1 MQYIAET
8 LHVCNVKKFMMY
20 CMFNQEIVHVLVTIV
35 NLYHK
40 STFDLILGLPESKL
54 SLCCHSV
61 AVVLTLC
68 MSSFVLV
75 KLYSI
80 PSFFSPQ

>member
-1 MQYIAET
+1 MLYIAET
-8 LHVCNVKKFMMY
+8 LHVCNVKRFMMY
-20 CMFNQEIVHVLVTIV
+20 CMFNQEIVRVLVTIV

-40 STFDLILGLPESKL
+40 STFDLILGESEL

-75 KLYSI
+75 TLYSI